1 MLGTVVRRKRG
12 DRRSFRIVGREGGQL
27 VLGPLEHGPAVSV
40 SELELRELFTV
51 EAEAPA
57 THATPTPQ
65 TGAVAGRA
73 AGEQAAWEALTAEFV
88 RSISAARTRPMPP
101 TPEETFRAAE
111 EAS

>member
-1 MLGTVVRRKRG
+1 MIGTVVRRKRG
-12 DRRSFRIVGREGGQL
+12 DRRSFRVVGREGGQL
-27 VLGPLEHGPAVSV
+27 VLGPLEHGSAVTV

-51 EAEAPA
+51 EDETVM

-65 TGAVAGRA
+65 AVAVAGRG

-88 RSISAARTRPMPP
+88 ASATRNRPTPP
-101 TPEETFRAAE
+101 TPEEVFRAAE